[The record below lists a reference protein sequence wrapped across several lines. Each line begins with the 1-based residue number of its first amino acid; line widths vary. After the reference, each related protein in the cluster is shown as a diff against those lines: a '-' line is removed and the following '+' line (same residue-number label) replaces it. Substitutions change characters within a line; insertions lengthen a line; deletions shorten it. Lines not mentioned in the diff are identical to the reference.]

1 MAGEKR
7 QQFPPRLYH
16 DGGNIIRNNDGE
28 TRYAVMILAP
38 ERRQDH
44 LITLGQRGQML
55 HQEFAFH
62 QEMIESFA
70 SAVDSATLEEKIAA
84 WQEIVGY
91 VPSCPWDDALDI
103 RERVAAYIDL
113 QEEMLGQFQS
123 ADSLTGETDSGSVYR
138 SYKDCLAAA
147 IHAAHAAGCCKL
159 EIRKEPLNAAEH
171 SRRIGTCLFNQD
183 GEIMQIN
190 CLLRQS
196 TLPGQAE

>member
-1 MAGEKR
+1 MCRVALG
-7 QQFPPRLYH
+7 
-16 DGGNIIRNNDGE
+16 
-28 TRYAVMILAP
+28 T
-38 ERRQDH
+38 
-44 LITLGQRGQML
+44 TLWISG
-55 HQEFAFH
+55 
-62 QEMIESFA
+62 
-70 SAVDSATLEEKIAA
+70 
-84 WQEIVGY
+84 
-91 VPSCPWDDALDI
+91 
-103 RERVAAYIDL
+103 ERVAAYIEL

-147 IHAAHAAGCCKL
+147 IHAAHAAGCCKP

>member
-1 MAGEKR
+1 M
-7 QQFPPRLYH
+7 
-16 DGGNIIRNNDGE
+16 
-28 TRYAVMILAP
+28 
-38 ERRQDH
+38 
-44 LITLGQRGQML
+44 
-55 HQEFAFH
+55 
-62 QEMIESFA
+62 
-70 SAVDSATLEEKIAA
+70 
-84 WQEIVGY
+84 
-91 VPSCPWDDALDI
+91 PSCPWDDALDI
-103 RERVAAYIDL
+103 RERVAAYIEL
-113 QEEMLGQFQS
+113 QEEMLGQFQA
-123 ADSLTGETDSGSVYR
+123 ADSLTEETDSGSVYR

>member
-1 MAGEKR
+1 MDIFRFIDSADIRRYLAEIRYRFSTEEKM
-7 QQFPPRLYH
+7 F
-16 DGGNIIRNNDGE
+16 
-28 TRYAVMILAP
+28 
-38 ERRQDH
+38 
-44 LITLGQRGQML
+44 LIWYCK
-55 HQEFAFH
+55 
-62 QEMIESFA
+62 
-70 SAVDSATLEEKIAA
+70 SATLNEKIAA

-91 VPSCPWDDALDI
+91 VPSCPWDYALDI
-103 RERVAAYIDL
+103 RERVAAYIER

-123 ADSLTGETDSGSVYR
+123 TDGCVYQYKLIDSLTGETDSGSVYR